1 MFNKRLLSLVPAV
14 RGLVAASVVLQWIAL
29 LANIALMIAIDL
41 FMQAV
46 VEGVA
51 TTAQLVTLAAG
62 ALAAVAVRIICL
74 TCAQR
79 KGLAAASAAK
89 RTVRMHVYNKLVRL
103 GPSYAEHVFTS
114 EAVQVSVE
122 GTEQLESYFGSYLPQ
137 LFYSVL
143 APLTLFVCL
152 APLNLPAAVAL
163 LACVPLIPVSIAA
176 VQTIAKR
183 AMRGYWGSYT
193 DLGAAFL
200 ENLQG
205 LVTLKIYQADAA
217 RHEAMN
223 DEAETFRRATMRL
236 LRMQLNS
243 VTVMDLCAYGGAAA
257 GILVALAQFASGQA
271 PFFTTFAVVFLAAEF
286 FIPLRTLGSFF
297 HTAMNGMAAAEKM
310 FTILDAPEPA
320 RGTRTLDHTHASLS
334 CRGLCYSYDGERTV
348 LADVDFEAPAGS
360 FTGIVG
366 ESGSG
371 KSTLAGVLAG
381 RLSGFE
387 GAVLLGGVPLTE
399 ASPEAVA
406 HLVTVVSYQSYLFKG
421 SVREN
426 LLLANAQASDEEL
439 WEALRRCR
447 AAGFVRAAGG
457 LDALV
462 AAEGANLSGGQRQRL
477 ALARA
482 LLHDTPV
489 YLFDEA
495 TSNVDAES
503 ERAILA
509 TIHELARTKTIIVI
523 SHRLAAVA
531 SADRIYVLE
540 DGRVA
545 EAGRHE
551 KLVAADGV
559 YARLWNQQAALERFA
574 AAADQEADEN
584 QTYEDDS
591 SVQPSHF
598 TKASAPAHQ
607 RSHVS
612 VMIALAKL
620 MRPLTPWLLLAV
632 VLGVFG
638 FAAAIFLTVL
648 GAVALVEV
656 AGFPQPVG
664 YATAATLIVVCAI
677 ARGPLRYGEQLCN
690 HYLAFK
696 VLALVRDRV
705 FGALRRLAPAKLE
718 GRDKGDLVALVTADI
733 ELLEVFYAHTLSP
746 ALIAAVVSVGMTLF
760 IGVLSPALGLF
771 AGISYA
777 LVGIVAPWLASKASG
792 RSGRE
797 LRDGVGAMNAFV
809 LESLRG
815 LRETLQF
822 GRASHR
828 ARQLD
833 QRMNELAS
841 VEERLKGRG
850 AFSMAATSGLVLALD
865 AGMALFAGA
874 CASAGALD
882 PGSAVLATAALMS
895 SFGPVIAVANL
906 GSTLQQTLAS
916 GGRVLD
922 LLEEQ
927 PQTEEIVDGEVIE
940 AFTGASVCQVDFSY
954 GGTAVLNGVDV
965 RIEPGTVVHLAGRSG
980 SGKST
985 LCKLLM
991 RFWDP
996 TRGTVAVSGADLRHA
1011 TTARLRSVQGY
1022 MTQDTHLFA
1031 GTVGENLRIAKPDAT
1046 PDDLA
1051 EACQKAA
1058 LTDFIA
1064 RLPKGLDT
1072 PVGELGETLSGGERQ
1087 RIGLARVFLHDAP
1100 FILLDEPTSNLDSL
1114 NEAAVLRALAEGR
1127 EGRTVLLISH
1137 RPSASAIAD
1146 VTYTVEKGTI
1156 G

>member
-1 MFNKRLLSLVPAV
+1 MFNKRLLSLVPEV

-29 LANIALMIAIDL
+29 LANIALMIAIGL

-46 VEGVA
+46 VEGTAVA
-51 TTAQLVTLAAG
+51 EQLVALAVG
-62 ALAAVAVRIICL
+62 ALAAVVVRVVCL
-74 TCAQR
+74 TFAQR

-89 RTVRMHVYNKLVRL
+89 RAVRMRVYNKLVRL
-103 GPSYAEHVFTS
+103 GPSYAEHVSTS

-152 APLNLPAAVAL
+152 APLNLPAAAAL
-163 LACVPLIPVSIAA
+163 LACVPLIPASIAA

-205 LVTLKIYQADAA
+205 LVTLKIYRADAA
-217 RHEAMN
+217 RHKAMN
-223 DEAETFRRATMRL
+223 DEAESFRCATMRL

-243 VTVMDLCAYGGAAA
+243 VTVMDLFAYGGAAA
-257 GILVALAQFASGQA
+257 GILVALAQFASGQV
-271 PFFTTFAVVFLAAEF
+271 PFFAAFAVVFLAAEF

-310 FTILDAPEPA
+310 FAILDAPEPA
-320 RGTRTLDHTHASLS
+320 RGTRALDHAQASLV
-334 CRGLCYSYDGERTV
+334 CHGLRYSYDGERTV
-348 LADVDFEAPAGS
+348 LSEVDFQAPAGS

-387 GAVLLGGVPLTE
+387 GAVELGGVPLAE

-406 HLVTVVSYQSYLFKG
+406 NMVTVVSYQSYLFKG
-421 SVREN
+421 TVREN
-426 LLLANAQASDEEL
+426 LCLADAQASDEEL
-439 WEALRRCR
+439 WEALHRCR
-447 AAGFVRAAGG
+447 AAGFIRAAGG
-457 LDALV
+457 LDAPV
-462 AAEGANLSGGQRQRL
+462 AAEGTNLSGGQRQRL

-503 ERAILA
+503 ERAILEV
-509 TIHELARTKTIIVI
+509 IHELAREKTVVVI

-531 SADRIYVLE
+531 DADCIYVLD
-540 DGRVA
+540 DGQVA
-545 EAGRHE
+545 EVGPHDELVLAGG
-551 KLVAADGV
+551 A
-559 YARLWNQQAALERFA
+559 YARLWNQQVNLERFA
-574 AAADQEADEN
+574 AAAEQADEGEL
-584 QTYEDDS
+584 EDEEPVVS
-591 SVQPSHF
+591 QPVCNE
-598 TKASAPAHQ
+598 AVREPAQ
-607 RSHVS
+607 RSHFS
-612 VMIALAKL
+612 VMLALANL
-620 MRPLTPWLLLAV
+620 MRPLTTWLLLAM
-632 VLGVFG
+632 VLGVLG

-648 GAVALVEV
+648 STVALADV
-656 AGFPQPVG
+656 AGFPQPIG
-664 YATAATLIVVCAI
+664 YAAATALIVVCALL
-677 ARGPLRYGEQLCN
+677 RGPLRYGEQLCN

-696 VLALVRDRV
+696 VLALVRDKV

-746 ALIAAVVSVGMTLF
+746 ALIAVVVSVGMTLL
-760 IGVLSPALGLF
+760 IGAFSPALGLF
-771 AGISYA
+771 AAVAYV
-777 LVGIVAPWLASKASG
+777 LVGIAAPWIASKASG

-797 LRDGVGAMNAFV
+797 LRDGVGDMNAFV
-809 LESLRG
+809 LDSLRG

-822 GRASHR
+822 GRATHR
-828 ARQLD
+828 ARQLE
-833 QRMNELAS
+833 QRMSDLAR

-850 AFSMAATSGLVLALD
+850 AVSMAATNGLVLALD
-865 AGMALFAGA
+865 AGMALFAGSLA
-874 CASAGALD
+874 AAGMLDAGA
-882 PGSAVLATAALMS
+882 AVVATAALMS
-895 SFGPVIAVANL
+895 SFDPVIAVANL

-922 LLEEQ
+922 LLEEL
-927 PQTEEIVDGEVIE
+927 PETEEVFDGKNLE
-940 AFTGASVCQVDFSY
+940 AFSGASVRRIDFSY
-954 GGTAVLNGVDV
+954 GGAAVLDGADV
-965 RIEPGTVVHLAGRSG
+965 RIGPGTVVHLAGRSG

-996 TRGTVAVSGADLRHA
+996 TRGTIEVSGTDVRHVNTASLRDA
-1011 TTARLRSVQGY
+1011 QGY
-1022 MTQDTHLFA
+1022 MTQETHLFA
-1031 GTVGENLRIAKPDAT
+1031 GTVGENLLIAKPNAT
-1046 PDDLA
+1046 PDELA
-1051 EACQKAA
+1051 EACRKAA
-1058 LTDFIA
+1058 LTDFVA
-1064 RLPKGLDT
+1064 RLPKGLNT
-1072 PVGELGETLSGGERQ
+1072 PVGELGATLSGGERQ

-1100 FILLDEPTSNLDSL
+1100 FVLLDEPTSNLDSL
-1114 NEAAVLRALAEGR
+1114 NEAAVLQALAEGR
-1127 EGRTVLLISH
+1127 EGCTVVLVSH

-1146 VTYTVEKGTI
+1146 VKYTVEKGKVR
-1156 G
+1156 